1 MKFRALVL
9 LSLCVVVTTIPL
21 AAQTCSSTSYTNT
34 LICTLPQLFGPQG
47 LTLPNP
53 THNAHFAGSSKTLLA
68 LPVNQGTGQALAIL
82 PLGSSGSGTTFTL
95 DAQGHPVPTEDSLG
109 PILVG
114 RANVIGKKA
123 INLGVAYQHFNFTH
137 LDGIRLSSFPAV
149 LTHEGWSTSLGN
161 GTITEPVYK
170 QDYVTTSNQVH
181 LDLNQTVIY
190 AVFGI
195 TNHMDA
201 SIELPIQSAHL
212 RVFSTAHI
220 VRTQPCEGTP
230 NANPALGGNCYPAVP
245 AVPNDPNNDS
255 ECGEFHYFQGY
266 SDTMSGEQ
274 KDCTLIFN
282 SVDATFPNPGISFQM
297 ANAENGPVVI
307 PPRPVSSPIQDATGI
322 GDITLRGKYQ
332 VIHRE
337 KLVGAVGLELRF
349 PSGDAQNFLGTGA
362 YGVTPFG
369 ALTYNSRLSPHVR
382 FGYEW
387 NSNSVLAGDPTV
399 LPKSQDPTATTSPSA
414 SLPPAWLYSGGADFR
429 ATKRLTVVADLIGE
443 YVLDVNRL
451 TLGSYPMLQTTDGK
465 TDPSTKTKVPV
476 QSILVNSRTSVY
488 NSANVPRTSS
498 YSSDS
503 IAVGGKVR
511 LFKELVL
518 IGNATIR
525 VDDGGLRAD
534 VVPLVGLS
542 YAF

>member
-1 MKFRALVL
+1 MKFRPLVL
-9 LSLCVVVTTIPL
+9 LSLSVVIATVPL
-21 AAQTCSSTSYTNT
+21 AAQTCSSSTYTNT
-34 LICTLPQLFGPQG
+34 LICTLPQLFSPIG

-53 THNAHFAGSSKTLLA
+53 THNAHFASSSQTLLA
-68 LPVNQGTGQALAIL
+68 LPVNQGMGQALAIL

-109 PILVG
+109 PILVD

-123 INLGVAYQHFNFTH
+123 INVGVAYQYFSFSH

-149 LTHEGWSTSLGN
+149 LTHEGWSTSLGT
-161 GTITEPVYK
+161 GTIAGPVYK

-195 TNHMDA
+195 TNRMDA

-212 RVFSTAHI
+212 RVFSTAQI
-220 VRTQPCEGTP
+220 VRTQPCEGQRGP
-230 NANPALGGNCYPAVP
+230 EGGGNCYGPLS
-245 AVPNDPNNDS
+245 DNNAA

-266 SDTMSGEQ
+266 SNTTSGGEQ
-274 KDCTLIFN
+274 KDCSQIFS
-282 SVDATFPNPGISFQM
+282 SVSETFPNQTFLIHMESTAAGTPLVL
-297 ANAENGPVVI
+297 NARTS
-307 PPRPVSSPIQDATGI
+307 PPTTDATGI

-337 KLVGAVGLELRF
+337 KLVGAVGLGIRF
-349 PSGDAQNFLGTGA
+349 PSGDAKNFLGTGA

-369 ALTYNSRLSPHVR
+369 ALTYNSRLSPHVK

-387 NSNSVLAGDPTV
+387 NSNSVLAGDP
-399 LPKSQDPTATTSPSA
+399 LGTTGSSA
-414 SLPPAWLYSGGADFR
+414 SLPAAWLYSGGADFR
-429 ATKRLTVVADLIGE
+429 ATKRITIAADLIGE
-443 YVLDVNRL
+443 HVLDVNRL
-451 TLGSYPMLQTTDGK
+451 TLGAYPMLPATDGS
-465 TDPSTKTKVPV
+465 TDPSTATKMNVP
-476 QSILVNSRTSVY
+476 SILVNSPSSVY
-488 NSANVPRTSS
+488 KSSDIPRTSS
-498 YSSDS
+498 YSSDA

-518 IGNATIR
+518 AGNATIR
-525 VDDGGLRAD
+525 VDNGGLRAD